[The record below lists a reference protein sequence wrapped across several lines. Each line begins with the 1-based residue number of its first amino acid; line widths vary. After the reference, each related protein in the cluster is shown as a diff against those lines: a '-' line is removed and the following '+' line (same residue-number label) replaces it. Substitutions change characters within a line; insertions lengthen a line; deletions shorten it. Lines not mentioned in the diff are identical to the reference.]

1 MSTLKEQ
8 LYQANEKVK
17 ESGLFLK
24 DLMAKSDGKPGDMPA
39 DDKVKFDNAEKAY
52 NDASELKVRLEKQIE
67 LETQLQRAED
77 YLMVAPTITDAKG
90 QDKVGLMKSAIVK
103 SFFGQA
109 MTAAESKSLTIGS
122 DPRGGFLAPEALMNE
137 VIQLVK
143 DRNFVRQMS
152 RVYTVRGAATIG
164 IPVIST
170 NMSDPVPTSEI
181 ATTGT
186 NDTAL
191 VFAIRNLTPR
201 LREVSM
207 PIGRLM
213 EVSSA
218 VDIFNII
225 FEQMAYVKAR
235 KEEKEFLTGNGADE
249 AMGVF
254 TESPN
259 GVSSSRTSLLA
270 TATAIVGDDFI
281 KAVGLLREQFRN
293 PALRWIFHRNLEAR
307 LRALKDT
314 NNNYI
319 FSPIGQGVYNAQFLA
334 AGMPGVLLGVPYYIS
349 EYAPDPGATGNLVA
363 STNLAMLGDWGQG
376 YAIADSIDGE
386 IVNLDQKF
394 YPAKGIGIVA
404 AYDGQPI
411 NQDAFVRLRT
421 SA

>member
-1 MSTLKEQ
+1 MTLKEQ
-8 LYQANEKVK
+8 LYLANEKVK

-52 NDASELKVRLEKQIE
+52 NDATALKVRLEKQIE
-67 LETQLQRAED
+67 LEAQLQKAEG
-77 YLMVAPTITDAKG
+77 YLMVAPTATDAKG
-90 QDKVGLMKSAIVK
+90 RDKVALVKSAIMK
-103 SFFGQA
+103 SLFGFQLD
-109 MTAAESKSLTIGS
+109 AAEAKSLTIGN
-122 DPRGGFLAPEALMNE
+122 DARGGYLAPEQIMNE
-137 VIQLVK
+137 VIQLVR
-143 DRNFVRQMS
+143 DRNWTRAMS
-152 RVYTVRGAATIG
+152 RVYSVRGAATIG

-170 NMSDPVPTSEI
+170 NMSDPVPTSEV

-191 VFAIRNLTPR
+191 TFGIRNLTPR

-213 EVSSA
+213 EISSA
-218 VDIFNII
+218 VDIFNTI

-254 TESPN
+254 TESAN
-259 GVSSSRTSLLA
+259 GVSSSRTQLLA
-270 TATAIVGDDFI
+270 TSTAIAGDDVI
-281 KAVGLLREQFRN
+281 NAVALLREQFRN
-293 PALRWIFHRNLEAR
+293 SNLRWVFHRNLEGR
-307 LRALKDT
+307 LRKLKDN

-334 AGMPGVLLGVPYYIS
+334 AGMPGVLVGVPYYLT
-349 EYAPDPGATGNLVA
+349 EYITDPGITGNLAA
-363 STNLAMLGDWGQG
+363 STNLAMLGDWSQG

-386 IVNLDQKF
+386 IVTLDQKF
-394 YPAKGIGIVA
+394 YPSKGIGIVA

-421 SA
+421 S

>member
-1 MSTLKEQ
+1 MTLKEQ
-8 LYQANEKVK
+8 LYLANEKVK

-52 NDASELKVRLEKQIE
+52 NDATALKVRLEKQIE
-67 LETQLQRAED
+67 LEAQLQKAED
-77 YLMVAPTITDAKG
+77 YLMVAPTATDAKG
-90 QDKVGLMKSAIVK
+90 RDKVALVKSAIMK
-103 SFFGQA
+103 SLFGFQLD
-109 MTAAESKSLTIGS
+109 AAEAKSLTIGN
-122 DPRGGFLAPEALMNE
+122 DARGGYLAPEQIMNE
-137 VIQLVK
+137 VIQLVR
-143 DRNFVRQMS
+143 DRNWTRAMS
-152 RVYTVRGAATIG
+152 RVYSVRGAATIG

-170 NMSDPVPTSEI
+170 NMSDPVPTSEV

-191 VFAIRNLTPR
+191 TFGIRNLTPR

-213 EVSSA
+213 EISSA
-218 VDIFNII
+218 VDIFNTI

-254 TESPN
+254 TESAN
-259 GVSSSRTSLLA
+259 GVSSSRTQLLA
-270 TATAIVGDDFI
+270 TSTAIAGDDVI
-281 KAVGLLREQFRN
+281 NAVALLREQFRN
-293 PALRWIFHRNLEAR
+293 SNLRWVFHRNLEGR
-307 LRALKDT
+307 LRKLKDN

-334 AGMPGVLLGVPYYIS
+334 AGMPGVLVGVPYYLT
-349 EYAPDPGATGNLVA
+349 EYITDPGITGNLAA
-363 STNLAMLGDWGQG
+363 STNLAMLGDWSQG

-386 IVNLDQKF
+386 IVTLDQKF
-394 YPAKGIGIVA
+394 YPSKGIGIVA

-421 SA
+421 S

>member
-1 MSTLKEQ
+1 MTLNEQ

-17 ESGLFLK
+17 ESGIFLK
-24 DLMAKSDGKPGDMPA
+24 SILEKSDGKPGDMPA

-52 NDASELKVRLEKQIE
+52 NEATDLKVRLEKQIE
-67 LETQLQRAED
+67 LENQLQKAND
-77 YLMVAPTITDAKG
+77 FLIHAPTITDHKG
-90 QDKVGLMKSAIVK
+90 MQKLELMKSAIGKTIMGAPLNEV
-103 SFFGQA
+103 
-109 MTAAESKSLTIGS
+109 ERKSLTIGN
-122 DPRGGFLAPEALMNE
+122 DGRGGYLAPEQLMNE
-137 VIQLVK
+137 IIQLVR
-143 DRNFVRQMS
+143 DRNWTRAMS

-170 NMSDPVPTSEI
+170 NMSDPVPTSEV
-181 ATTGT
+181 ATTQT

-191 VFAIRNLTPR
+191 RFGIRNLTPR

-218 VDIFNII
+218 IDVYQIV

-254 TESPN
+254 TVSAN
-259 GVSSSRTSLLA
+259 GVSSNRNSLLA
-270 TATAIVGDDFI
+270 TSTTLTGDDI
-281 KAVGLLREQFRN
+281 VNVVALLREQFRTPN
-293 PALRWIFHRNLEAR
+293 LRWVFHRNLEGR
-307 LRALKDT
+307 LRKLKDS

-319 FSPIGQGVYNAQFLA
+319 FSPIGAGVYNAQFLA
-334 AGMPGVLLGVPYYIS
+334 AGMPGVLLGIPYYIS
-349 EYAPDPGATGNLVA
+349 EYVTDPGISGNLT
-363 STNLAMLGDWGQG
+363 SSINLAMLGDWSQG

-386 IVNLDQKF
+386 IVDLDQKF
-394 YPAKGIGIVA
+394 YPSKGIGLVA

-411 NQDAFVRLRT
+411 NEDAYVRLRT
-421 SA
+421 S

>member
-1 MSTLKEQ
+1 
-8 LYQANEKVK
+8 
-17 ESGLFLK
+17 
-24 DLMAKSDGKPGDMPA
+24 
-39 DDKVKFDNAEKAY
+39 
-52 NDASELKVRLEKQIE
+52 
-67 LETQLQRAED
+67 
-77 YLMVAPTITDAKG
+77 
-90 QDKVGLMKSAIVK
+90 
-103 SFFGQA
+103 
-109 MTAAESKSLTIGS
+109 
-122 DPRGGFLAPEALMNE
+122 
-137 VIQLVK
+137 
-143 DRNFVRQMS
+143 
-152 RVYTVRGAATIG
+152 
-164 IPVIST
+164 
-170 NMSDPVPTSEI
+170 
-181 ATTGT
+181 
-186 NDTAL
+186 
-191 VFAIRNLTPR
+191 
-201 LREVSM
+201 M

>member
-1 MSTLKEQ
+1 MTLNEQ

-24 DLMAKSDGKPGDMPA
+24 SILEKSDGKPGDMPA

-52 NDASELKVRLEKQIE
+52 NEATDLKVRLEKQIE
-67 LETQLQRAED
+67 LENQLQKAND
-77 YLMVAPTITDAKG
+77 FLIHAPTIIDHKG
-90 QDKVGLMKSAIVK
+90 MQKLEIMKSAIGKTIMGAQLNEV
-103 SFFGQA
+103 
-109 MTAAESKSLTIGS
+109 ERKSLTIGN
-122 DPRGGFLAPEALMNE
+122 DGRGGYLAPEQLMNE
-137 VIQLVK
+137 IIQLVR
-143 DRNFVRQMS
+143 DRNWTRAMS

-170 NMSDPVPTSEI
+170 NMSDPVPTSEV
-181 ATTGT
+181 ATTQT

-191 VFAIRNLTPR
+191 RFGIRNLTPR

-218 VDIFNII
+218 IDVYQIV

-254 TESPN
+254 TVSAN
-259 GVSSSRTSLLA
+259 GVSSNRNSLLA
-270 TATAIVGDDFI
+270 TSTTLTGDDI
-281 KAVGLLREQFRN
+281 VNVVALLREQFRTPN
-293 PALRWIFHRNLEAR
+293 LRWVFHRNLEGR
-307 LRALKDT
+307 LRKLKDT

-319 FSPIGQGVYNAQFLA
+319 FSPIGAGVYNAQFLA
-334 AGMPGVLLGVPYYIS
+334 AGMPGVLLGIPYYIS
-349 EYAPDPGATGNLVA
+349 EYVTDPGISGNLT
-363 STNLAMLGDWGQG
+363 SSINLAMLGDWSQG

-386 IVNLDQKF
+386 IVDLDQKF
-394 YPAKGIGIVA
+394 YPSKGIGLVA

-411 NQDAFVRLRT
+411 NEDAYVRLRT
-421 SA
+421 S